1 MVSLAS
7 VRTRLYLAIA
17 AQFVLAQVSALITHD
32 VVIAAAGAL
41 VLGGFMLFSVHAVL
55 KRTEK
60 ALADAKQY
68 EEQLSSRAR
77 DLDAKSSAH
86 SAMSHSAE
94 SLKSTAARAKDV
106 AKKLSDETSTMSAA
120 TELVSQNVQTV
131 AAASEEMGA
140 SIKEI
145 ARSASEAARIAGTA
159 VRAAKDAKGAVDRLG
174 ENSVQIESV
183 VNMIAAIAEQ
193 TNLLALNASIEA
205 ARAGESGRGFAVV
218 ANEVKELARA
228 TQEAT
233 LEVARKITAVRTETE
248 ASIASIK
255 EIDTVI
261 RQMDDI
267 SSTIASAVEQ
277 QTATTGEMGRNL
289 SEAARGIGELAG
301 RVRDTAE
308 RAHLSLGAASR
319 TEDALVALRSQ
330 AISAQARA

>member
-1 MVSLAS
+1 MASLAS
-7 VRTRLYLAIA
+7 LRTQLYAAIA

-32 VVIAAAGAL
+32 VVLAAGSAL
-41 VLGGFMLFSVHAVL
+41 VLGAFMLFSVHSLL
-55 KRTEK
+55 KRTERALQEAK
-60 ALADAKQY
+60 AYDDKLSARSRGLDAQASAHLALDQSTDSLKITA
-68 EEQLSSRAR
+68 SRA
-77 DLDAKSSAH
+77 
-86 SAMSHSAE
+86 
-94 SLKSTAARAKDV
+94 TDV

-131 AAASEEMGA
+131 AAASEQMGA

-174 ENSVQIESV
+174 ENSVEIESV
-183 VNMIAAIAEQ
+183 VNVISAIAEQ

-233 LEVARKITAVRTETE
+233 LEVARKIAAVRTETE
-248 ASIASIK
+248 ASIVSIK

-267 SSTIASAVEQ
+267 SSTIASAVEE

-289 SEAARGIGELAG
+289 SEAARGIGELAS

-308 RAHLSLGAASR
+308 RAHLSLGAATR
-319 TEDALVALRSQ
+319 TEDALSALRSHS
-330 AISAQARA
+330 IEAQARA